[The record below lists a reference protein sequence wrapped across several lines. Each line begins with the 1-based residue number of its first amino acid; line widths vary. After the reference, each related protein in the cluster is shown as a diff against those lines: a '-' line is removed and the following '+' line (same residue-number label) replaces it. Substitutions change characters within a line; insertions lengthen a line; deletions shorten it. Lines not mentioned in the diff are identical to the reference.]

1 MHDSSPPPIVK
12 PRVPLG
18 SRPSAIVMLHFSA
31 KSAPEPERPVLF
43 REFFE
48 RLGVRYDATP
58 VDDPIEIDLT
68 LQGLPGI
75 QLLSGKLQGA
85 RYRRTRESGDPTE
98 DVGFVVNAGGPHL
111 ISQRGREVVLGD
123 GDATLVSLSE
133 PLDTTHRPPGH
144 MLVLR
149 VPKPQLASRLADV
162 QDCVLRRIPYG
173 TPALG
178 LLKDYVNVA
187 WQEPTLADGDLQRVL
202 VPHLYDLMAVAI
214 GTTRDA
220 VYMAQG
226 RGLRAARLHAIKQD
240 IATHLDQADLSV
252 SALAARLHCTPRFV
266 QRLFET
272 EGTTFTEYVLA
283 QRLSRAHRMLT
294 DPRRAGEKISAI
306 AYDCGFGDVS
316 YLNRAFRRRY
326 GAAPSDV
333 RAQARQAAHRT
344 PAAPAVHHAVP
355 AVYARHE
362 FPAGDPER
370 KAVRPEV

>member
-1 MHDSSPPPIVK
+1 MRDSSPPPTVTPK
-12 PRVPLG
+12 VLLG
-18 SRPSAIVMLHFSA
+18 SRPSAIGMLRFSA
-31 KSAPEPERPVLF
+31 KSAPEPERLMLF

-58 VDDPIEIDLT
+58 VDDLIEIDLT

-85 RYRRTRESGDPTE
+85 RYRRMRESGDPTE
-98 DVGFVVNAGGPHL
+98 DVGLVVNAGGPHL

-123 GDATLVSLSE
+123 GDATLVSLTE
-133 PLDTTHRPPGH
+133 PLDTTHRPPGD

-149 VPKPQLASRLADV
+149 VPRPQLAPRLADA

-178 LLKDYVNVA
+178 LMTDYVNVA
-187 WQEPTLADGDLQRVL
+187 WQEQTLADGDLQRVL

-214 GTTRDA
+214 GATRDA
-220 VYMAQG
+220 MHMAQD

-240 IATHLDQADLSV
+240 IATHLDQAGLSV
-252 SALAARLHCTPRFV
+252 SALAARYRCTPRFV

-272 EGTTFTEYVLA
+272 DGTTFTEYVLA
-283 QRLSRAHRMLT
+283 QRLARAHRMLT
-294 DPRRAGEKISAI
+294 DPRRDSEKISTV

-316 YLNRAFRRRY
+316 YFNRVFRRSY

-333 RAQARQAAHRT
+333 RAQARQAVHGQL
-344 PAAPAVHHAVP
+344 AALGGHHAVP
-355 AVYARHE
+355 TVYARHE
-362 FPAGDPER
+362 LLAGDAER
-370 KAVRPEV
+370 AVRPEV